1 MNFFCCFRI
10 LYFIDSLSKDIA
22 AFDYDEDTGDLS
34 NRRSALNKEK
44 AGLTGKLDG
53 MTIDTRGNLWVA
65 VFGEGK
71 VHSAWLIAFLDN
83 VTLFIGIMYTQLQCL

>member
-1 MNFFCCFRI
+1 M
-10 LYFIDSLSKDIA
+10 DIA

-71 VHSAWLIAFLDN
+71 VHSVWFIAFFYSFVKCDFL
-83 VTLFIGIMYTQLQCL
+83 VELHT

>member
-1 MNFFCCFRI
+1 M
-10 LYFIDSLSKDIA
+10 DIA

-71 VHSAWLIAFLDN
+71 VHSVWLTAFLDN